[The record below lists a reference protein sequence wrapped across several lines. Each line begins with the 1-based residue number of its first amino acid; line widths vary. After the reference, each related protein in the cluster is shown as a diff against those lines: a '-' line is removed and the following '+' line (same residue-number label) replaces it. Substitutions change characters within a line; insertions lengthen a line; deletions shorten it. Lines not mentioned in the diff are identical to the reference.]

1 MKELLETIN
10 RDITTVEGYL
20 KQRGAAT
27 QRDSSAGR
35 AVAVY
40 TEMLYELYDRRR
52 AIMQHIQKEE
62 ANK

>member
-10 RDITTVEGYL
+10 RDIETVEGYL
-20 KQRGAAT
+20 KQRRAAT

-35 AVAVY
+35 AVAIY

-52 AIMQHIQKEE
+52 AITHYLQKEE
-62 ANK
+62 VNK

>member
-10 RDITTVEGYL
+10 RDIETVEGYL

-27 QRDSSAGR
+27 KRDSSAGH
-35 AVAVY
+35 AVAIY

-52 AIMQHIQKEE
+52 AIMHYIQKEE
-62 ANK
+62 AEK

>member
-10 RDITTVEGYL
+10 RDIATVEGYL
-20 KQRGAAT
+20 K

-35 AVAVY
+35 AVAIY

-52 AIMQHIQKEE
+52 SIMHYLQKEE
-62 ANK
+62 ADK

>member
-1 MKELLETIN
+1 VKELLETIN
-10 RDITTVEGYL
+10 RDIATVEGYL
-20 KQRGAAT
+20 RQRGAAT

-52 AIMQHIQKEE
+52 AIMHYLEKEE